1 MSQQLHSLL
10 LQIQAEIP
18 AGLADG
24 EVTGI
29 CCDSRQISQGSLFVG
44 LPGQK
49 VDGGVFWPEAIGAGA
64 VAAVISAAAATAR
77 PPGPGDRVV
86 VIGEPLAAWAGQLAA
101 VFWRQPSHRLALLGV
116 TGTNGKT
123 TTTHLIEHLA
133 ASAGRST
140 ALFGTLV
147 NRWPGHQAAATHT
160 TAFADRL
167 QAQLAEAADAG
178 VELAAMEVSSHAL
191 DQGRVAGC
199 RFAGAV
205 FTNLS
210 QDHLDYHPSMQSY
223 FEAKA
228 QLFHSP
234 QLAGSAVVN
243 IDDAWGE
250 RLAEQLA
257 GSLGERLWRSSLHRD
272 GAELRMADL
281 VFAPSGVSGTLI
293 TPLGSGPFRSPL
305 VGRFNLMNLL
315 QAVGALQQQG
325 LGLGPLLEAIPSF
338 GGVPGRME
346 RVFPTRALPTGSAGP
361 AGTAGALPAV
371 LVDYAHTPDGLENA
385 LAACRPFTTGRLIC
399 VFGCGG
405 DRDRGKRPQMAAIA
419 ARLADRVVVTSDN
432 PRTEDPSRILDDVV
446 AGIPSGTDLTVEGDR
461 ATAIAAAITAAGE
474 GDLVLIAGKGHEDY
488 QILGTT
494 RIHFDDR
501 EEARRALALKAR

>member
-1 MSQQLHSLL
+1 MPHLLHSLL
-10 LQIQAEIP
+10 QNIGTKIP
-18 AGLADG
+18 ADLANG

-29 CCDSRQISQGSLFVG
+29 SCDSRRIDPGVLFIG
-44 LPGQK
+44 LPGHN
-49 VDGGVFWPEAIGAGA
+49 VDGGQFWPSAIAGGA
-64 VAAVISAAAATAR
+64 VAAVITPGAAATQ
-77 PPGPGDRVV
+77 PPGAGDPVLVV
-86 VIGEPLAAWAGQLAA
+86 EEPLAAWAGHLAA
-101 VFWRQPSHRLALLGV
+101 AFWREPSHRLALIGV

-133 ASAGRST
+133 ASCGRPT

-147 NRWPGHQAAATHT
+147 NRWPGHHAPATHT
-160 TAFADRL
+160 TAFADVL
-167 QAQLAEAADAG
+167 QAQLAAAADAG
-178 VELAAMEVSSHAL
+178 TELAAMEVSSHAL

-210 QDHLDYHPSMQSY
+210 QDHLDYHPSMQAY
-223 FEAKA
+223 FQAKA
-228 QLFHSP
+228 QLFGAP
-234 QLAGSAVVN
+234 LLEGAAVVN
-243 IDDAWGE
+243 IDDPWGAQ
-250 RLAEQLA
+250 LAERLA
-257 GSLGERLWRSSLHRD
+257 GSLGNRLWRSSLCGA

-281 VFAPSGVSGTLI
+281 VFAPGGVSGTLI

-325 LGLGPLLEAIPSF
+325 LGLSPLLEAIPSF

-346 RVFPTRALPTGSAGP
+346 RVLPTGPLP
-361 AGTAGALPAV
+361 AGLEAPAQAQALPAV

-385 LAACRPFTTGRLIC
+385 LAACRPFTAGRLIC

-432 PRTEDPSRILDDVV
+432 PRTEDPERILEDVV
-446 AGIPSGTDLTVEGDR
+446 AGIPPGTDLVVEGDR
-461 ATAIAAAITAAGE
+461 ATAIAMAIADAGKE
-474 GDLVLIAGKGHEDY
+474 DLVLIAGKGHEDY

-494 RIHFDDR
+494 KIHFDDR
-501 EEARRALALKAR
+501 EEAGRALAVKLC